1 MNIKL
6 LVVGKTLKGFIND
19 GVEEYVKRLK
29 HYTNFSIEVIAD
41 VKNSASFSSQQ
52 LQKQEALLIEK
63 HINSENCVIILD
75 EHGKQYKS
83 MEFANMLQQKMNTSI
98 KSIVFVVGGA
108 YGFAEDIKKKYN
120 NKISLSTMTFS
131 HQMVRLFFVEQL
143 YRAFTILNNEPYHNE

>member
-63 HINSENCVIILD
+63 HINHEDCVIILD

-98 KSIVFVVGGA
+98 KSIVFIVGGA

>member
-19 GVEEYVKRLK
+19 GVEEYTKRLK

-41 VKNSASFSSQQ
+41 VKNSASLSKQE

-63 HINSENCVIILD
+63 HINNDDCVIILD

-83 MEFANMLQQKMNTSI
+83 TEFAHMLQQKMNTSI
-98 KSIVFVVGGA
+98 KSLVFVVGGA
-108 YGFAEDIKKKYN
+108 YGFAQNIKAKYS
-120 NKISLSTMTFS
+120 NKISLSSMTFS

>member
-63 HINSENCVIILD
+63 HINSEDCVIILD

>member
-19 GVEEYVKRLK
+19 GVEEYTKRLK

-41 VKNSASFSSQQ
+41 VKNSASLSSQQ
-52 LQKQEALLIEK
+52 LKKQEALLIEK
-63 HINSENCVIILD
+63 HINPEDCVIILD

-83 MEFANMLQQKMNTSI
+83 IEFANMLQQKMNTSI
-98 KSIVFVVGGA
+98 KSLVFVVGGA
-108 YGFAEDIKKKYN
+108 YGFAEDIKTKYN

-143 YRAFTILNNEPYHNE
+143 YRALTILNNEPYHNE